1 MNEKGGGLYRVA
13 AWIMG
18 ACGVWL
24 IGLGFYFAFGRPPL
38 LPEDPRFMGTTLEA
52 IETMVPGLE
61 GWLRNLFVVMGGFMA
76 ASGALV
82 LYLARTVLIVRLQ
95 GAIGVFVVSG
105 ILTVVLMSA
114 MNFALHS
121 DYRWLLLV
129 QALLWFAGV
138 ACFVARR

>member
-129 QALLWFAGV
+129 PALLWFAGV